1 MKLDDLLYGVVR
13 LFFRIIFFFYHRLSA
28 KWTEPLPEGQNVIIA
43 CNHCSY
49 LDPLLVGAVFPRR
62 LRYFSKEELFR
73 PFLFGKIIKIL
84 GAVPVSRES
93 NAAAAGALKGL
104 LKFIKD
110 GSDVL
115 IFPEGGRSLDGN
127 LLPLESGVAFVASHS
142 QAPILPAFIKGAY
155 EAMPPGS
162 AIIKPVKI
170 TVTFGKLITFDSET
184 YKEKGSREKIMAAL
198 TDSLKALES
207 AQNR

>member
-1 MKLDDLLYGVVR
+1 MKFDDFLYGLAR
-13 LFFRIIFFFYHRLSA
+13 IFFRTIFFFYNRLSV
-28 KWTEPLPEGQNVIIA
+28 KWTEPLPDDQTVIVA

-49 LDPLLVGAVFPRR
+49 LDPLIVGVAFPKR

-73 PFLFGKIIKIL
+73 PFLFGKIITIL

-104 LKFIKD
+104 LKFLKE

-115 IFPEGGRSLDGN
+115 IFPEGARSLDGK
-127 LLPLESGVAFVASHS
+127 LMPLENGAGLVASHS
-142 QAPILPAFIKGAY
+142 QAPILPVFIKGAY

-162 AIIKPVKI
+162 AMIKPAKI
-170 TVTFGKLITFDSET
+170 TITFGKLITFDQET
-184 YKEKGSREKIMAAL
+184 YREKGAREKIMAAL
-198 TDSLKALES
+198 TDALKALES
-207 AQNR
+207 A

>member
-1 MKLDDLLYGVVR
+1 MKFDNFLYGVVR
-13 LFFRIIFFFYHRLSA
+13 VFFKIIFFFYHRLSA
-28 KWTEPLPEGQNVIIA
+28 KWMEPLPENRNVIIA
-43 CNHCSY
+43 CNHCSF
-49 LDPLLVGAVFPRR
+49 LDPLVVGAVFPRR
-62 LRYFSKEELFR
+62 LRYFSKEELFH
-73 PFLFGKIIKIL
+73 PAFFGRIIKIL
-84 GAVPVSRES
+84 GAVPVSRSS

-104 LKFIKD
+104 LKFLKD

-115 IFPEGGRSLDGN
+115 IFPEGGRSLDGK
-127 LLPLESGVAFVASHS
+127 LLPLEGGVAVVASHS

-184 YKEKGSREKIMAAL
+184 YKEKDAREKIMAAL
-198 TDSLKALES
+198 SDAFKALES
-207 AQNR
+207 A